1 MCNCVYDEIIDPS
14 TPTPPPSPNFLR
26 LCVVYNIHC
35 HKAPSCC
42 ITLDRHYITVM
53 HTLHLPLAFIHIWKK
68 ELLVLFKSQT
78 ILLFPQIEK
87 SVLKCWSLGGCQ
99 ESRLL
104 KTPEAASLNF
114 LLNIPTWSDFAIG
127 LVLLLTSLV
136 FLSGCLIL
144 IVAILKSTLQGINHV
159 YCLNFFLIL
168 SNFATSLSGLLWRKL

>member
-1 MCNCVYDEIIDPS
+1 MKKGNS
-14 TPTPPPSPNFLR
+14 SPNRIWKVNERNEKKKSFLR
-26 LCVVYNIHC
+26 PQCKIAV
-35 HKAPSCC
+35 KKEKWS
-42 ITLDRHYITVM
+42 IT
-53 HTLHLPLAFIHIWKK
+53 K

-78 ILLFPQIEK
+78 FLLFPQIDK

-104 KTPEAASLNF
+104 KTPETASLNF

-159 YCLNFFLIL
+159 YCLKNFLFYLANL
-168 SNFATSLSGLLWRKL
+168 AKSLSGLL

>member
-1 MCNCVYDEIIDPS
+1 MAEIMFQNVANRATVYRTGMKKREKM
-14 TPTPPPSPNFLR
+14 
-26 LCVVYNIHC
+26 V
-35 HKAPSCC
+35 
-42 ITLDRHYITVM
+42 
-53 HTLHLPLAFIHIWKK
+53 HTKR
-68 ELLVLFKSQT
+68 T
-78 ILLFPQIEK
+78 LLFPQIDK

-104 KTPEAASLNF
+104 KTPETASLNF

-159 YCLNFFLIL
+159 YCLKKFLL
-168 SNFATSLSGLLWRKL
+168 YLAYFVKSLSGLL

>member
-1 MCNCVYDEIIDPS
+1 LNG
-14 TPTPPPSPNFLR
+14 
-26 LCVVYNIHC
+26 
-35 HKAPSCC
+35 
-42 ITLDRHYITVM
+42 
-53 HTLHLPLAFIHIWKK
+53 PLAFIYEKRKKLSITK

-78 ILLFPQIEK
+78 FLLFPQIDK

-104 KTPEAASLNF
+104 KTPETASLNF

-144 IVAILKSTLQGINHV
+144 IVAILKSTLQGIINHV
-159 YCLNFFLIL
+159 YCLKRFLFYL
-168 SNFATSLSGLLWRKL
+168 ANFAKSLSGLL